1 MAVDLQN
8 PTARNSD
15 LSILH
20 PTVRKAIDKVLK
32 ALAAEKIPL
41 FVFEAWR
48 SPARQH
54 YLYAQGRTREG
65 KIVTYQDSWGSYHQ
79 YGLAVDLVF
88 GGPGKWTWNEP
99 KKGMWA
105 RMHQI
110 GREHGLMPLSFE
122 TPHLQL
128 AGTSS
133 HALYEGKY
141 PDGGDEA
148 WAGNLAMAISA
159 WTGKPKSPPLPGVV
173 DRPALDE
180 LQEVS

>member
-1 MAVDLQN
+1 MLVDLTN
-8 PTARNSD
+8 PIARNTD
-15 LSILH
+15 LALLH
-20 PTVRKAIDKVLK
+20 PAIRLAINKVLK
-32 ALAAEKIPL
+32 SLEAEKIPL

-54 YLYAQGRTREG
+54 YLYAQGRTTSG
-65 KIVTYQDSWGSYHQ
+65 PIVTYQDAWGSYHQ

-88 GGPGKWTWNEP
+88 GGPGKWTWKEP
-99 KKGMWA
+99 KKGMWG
-105 RMHQI
+105 RMHDI
-110 GREHGLMPLSFE
+110 GRENGLMPLSFE
-122 TPHLQL
+122 VPHLQL

-159 WTGKPKSPPLPGVV
+159 WTGTPKPPPFPPVI
-173 DRPALDE
+173 DRPPIA
-180 LQEVS
+180 